1 MKIFVISVL
10 LLSTGLAF
18 AKEPKVDYPLTEYAG
33 VLVDM
38 RRGVECDYYIQIA
51 DLLYTTADAVLHGGE
66 CPNFIIGDP
75 IKVATQGR
83 LQPLS
88 HDIQDTNKQLYLIKD
103 GGNRELVNIL
113 EMRRVK

>member
-1 MKIFVISVL
+1 MKILISVL

-18 AKEPKVDYPLTEYAG
+18 AKEPKADYPLTEYAG

-38 RRGVECDYYIQIA
+38 KRSSVGCDYYIQIA
-51 DLLYTTADAVLHGGE
+51 DLLYTTSVSMQTSH
-66 CPNFIIGDP
+66 CPVFIIGDP

-83 LQPLS
+83 LQPLT
-88 HDIQDTNKQLYLIKD
+88 HDIQDMNKQLFIIKD
-103 GGNRELVNIL
+103 DGNRETVDIL